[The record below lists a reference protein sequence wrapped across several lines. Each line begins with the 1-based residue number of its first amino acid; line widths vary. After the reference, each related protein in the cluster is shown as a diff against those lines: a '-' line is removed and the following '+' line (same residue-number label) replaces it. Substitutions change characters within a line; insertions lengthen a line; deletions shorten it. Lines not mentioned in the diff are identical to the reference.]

1 MRQDWYKFLLFL
13 LLVAVL
19 AATPALA
26 ANGKISGVVKSAEG
40 EPVLGANIVLEGTT
54 LGTAADAAGRYFILN
69 VPPGAY
75 RVRASGVGFTPKVIT
90 NVRVNADQFVTLDIS
105 LESQAV
111 GMAEVVI
118 EAARP
123 PVDKSQ
129 TSAKTTITAEDLQS
143 LPIRNATELV
153 STSASTYRGFI
164 RGGKQY
170 ETKTIV
176 DGVDLSDNFYA
187 QAADQSL
194 TPYMTYNGVVRYDQ
208 AAKSALI
215 DPNVSSI
222 EEANVLTGG
231 IGSDYASATA
241 GVVAYSLREG
251 RGAWTGRGDFRISSS
266 GLSHMGPNVYAYD
279 SSLYNST
286 RATLA
291 ASTVQAN
298 KDKATRFTWAPDKY
312 SYGSKPELKGE
323 IALGG
328 ALGDNAGLYFTGGYF
343 DSHGRMPNEF
353 TRRVNASVKLNYAP
367 SSAIKFNIFSMLE
380 DRGQLL
386 GWKNRVYQE
395 DFRYYLEGLPKW
407 DGYNV
412 MGSVKMT
419 HVLSKET
426 FYELQA
432 SFVNDEGRRGYSD
445 DNNDGKPGLYEDGD
459 YLTFADTSQVNRYMA
474 ASGNTDFAKFFSPT
488 PRNESGSE
496 VTTPMSGATNWK
508 VSRPGIYYDDLVNN
522 AVTLR
527 GDITSQISTNHQL
540 RAGLM
545 TKFNHIKRT
554 IRAGYIGGVF
564 TSYRNYVEEKWNV
577 KPNEYSAYAQD
588 RMEYAGLIIN
598 MGLRL
603 DGYDFAGSDYANW
616 FAPFADISD
625 ANGGPVR
632 VPVRGTL
639 KTVYLNGKAT
649 QVVDPTGE
657 AIQTKW
663 YLSPRLGVSH
673 PISDRAAMYFSFSQ
687 THQPQ
692 PYSQMYENYND
703 FGNPSLPVV
712 TRTNQNPIKS
722 TSYELGVQWA
732 FYQDLSLDINSYY
745 KDIQNYSKIG
755 FVVVPN
761 APYRQFNVVTDWG
774 RADAR
779 GIELTVR
786 RNVTPVTD
794 WLSVGG
800 RLSYTYSYIKASA
813 YVGGGQTQFATTAG
827 DSGKWSGQIPFDNFI
842 YYNTIERNVTG
853 GNSTLTGGYDRP
865 HRVMYNLFLRF
876 PEEISLTSIG
886 MFQSG
891 FYYVQTLGDPRA
903 RELGTAPWIK
913 RIDFRLEKAF
923 TFEKIGRVA
932 VYVDVLN
939 AFNWQN
945 IMSYYTTSTGV
956 GQTDW
961 ERTGD
966 PTGGPTVNRPMT
978 QDGSLIYDIP
988 HAIYVGVNLSF

>member
-13 LLVAVL
+13 LLVAIL

-26 ANGKISGVVKSAEG
+26 ANGKISGTVKSAEG
-40 EPVLGANIVLEGTT
+40 EPVVGANVVLEGTT
-54 LGTAADAAGRYFILN
+54 LGTAADASGKYFILN
-69 VPPGAY
+69 VPPGVY
-75 RVRASGVGFTPKVIT
+75 RVRASGVGFTPKVTT
-90 NVRVNADQFVTLDIS
+90 NVRVNSDQFITLDIS

-111 GMAEVVI
+111 GLAEVVV
-118 EAARP
+118 EAPRP
-123 PVDKSQ
+123 PIDKSQ
-129 TSAKTTITAEDLQS
+129 TSAKTTISADDLQG
-143 LPIRNATELV
+143 LPIRDAKDLIA
-153 STSASTYRGFI
+153 TSASTYRGFV

-170 ETKTIV
+170 ETKTII
-176 DGVDLSDNFYA
+176 DGVDMTDNFYA

-194 TPYMTYNGVVRYDQ
+194 TPYMTYNGVVRYEQ
-208 AAKSALI
+208 AMKSSFI
-215 DPNVSSI
+215 DPTVSSI

-231 IGSDYASATA
+231 IGSDYASASA

-251 RGAWTGRGDFRISSS
+251 RGNWTGRGDFRMSTS
-266 GLSHMGPNVYAYD
+266 GLKHLGPNVYNDQATYFATKN
-279 SSLYNST
+279 SL
-286 RATLA
+286 LA
-291 ASTVQAN
+291 SGVQAN
-298 KDKATRFTWAPDKY
+298 IDKAGRFTWTPDKY
-312 SYGSKPELKGE
+312 SYGSKYEYKGE

-328 ALGDNAGLYFTGGYF
+328 ALSDNAGLYMTGGYF

-353 TRRVNASVKLNYAP
+353 TRRLNASAKLNYAP
-367 SSAIKFNIFSMLE
+367 SSAIKFNVVGMLE
-380 DRGQLL
+380 DRGQLF

-395 DFRYYLEGLPKW
+395 DFRFYLEGLPKW
-407 DGYNV
+407 DGYNLT
-412 MGSVKMT
+412 GSAKMT
-419 HVLSKET
+419 HILSKET

-432 SFVNDEGRRGYSD
+432 SFVNDELRRGYSD
-445 DNNDGKPGLYEDGD
+445 DNNDGKISIYEDGD

-474 ASGNTDFAKFFSPT
+474 ASGNADFSKYFSPT

-496 VTTPMSGATNWK
+496 LGVTSDGASNWK
-508 VSRPGIYYDDLVNN
+508 IARPGLYYDDLVNN

-527 GDITSQISTNHQL
+527 GDITSQISANHQL
-540 RAGLM
+540 RAGVMAKL
-545 TKFNHIKRT
+545 NDIKRT
-554 IRAGYIGGVF
+554 VRAAYIGGYF
-564 TSYRNYVEEKWNV
+564 STYRNYVEEKWNV
-577 KPNEYSAYAQD
+577 KPKEYSGYVQD

-598 MGLRL
+598 LGLRL
-603 DGYDFAGSDYANW
+603 DGYDFAASDYANW
-616 FAPFADISD
+616 FAPFADVSD
-625 ANGGPVR
+625 ANGGTVR

-639 KTVYLNGKAT
+639 KTVYIGGKPT
-649 QVVDPTGE
+649 QLVDPTQN

-673 PISDRAAMYFSFSQ
+673 PISDKAAMYFSFSQ

-692 PYSQMYENYND
+692 PYSRMYENYND

-732 FYQDLSLDINSYY
+732 FYQDVSLDINAYY
-745 KDIQNYSKIG
+745 KDIQNYSVIG

-779 GIELTVR
+779 GIELSLR

-813 YVGGGQTQFATTAG
+813 YVGGGQTQFATAAG
-827 DSGKWSGQIPFDNFI
+827 DSGKFAGQIPFDNFT

-865 HRVMYNLFLRF
+865 SRIMYNLFLRF
-876 PEEISLTSIG
+876 PWEISLTSVG
-886 MFQSG
+886 TFQSG

-913 RIDFRLEKAF
+913 RVDLRLEKAF
-923 TFEKIGRVA
+923 TLEKLGRVA
-932 VYVDVLN
+932 LYVDVVN
-939 AFNWQN
+939 AFNWVS
-945 IMSYYTTSTGV
+945 IMSYYTTGTGL
-956 GQTDW
+956 GQIDW
-961 ERTGD
+961 ERDGN
-966 PTGGPTVNRPMT
+966 PVGGPTVNRPIT
-978 QDGSLIYDIP
+978 QDGSLIYDVP
-988 HAIYVGVNLSF
+988 RQVYVGVNLSF